1 MEIGKEYL
9 YNTDIIGK
17 TKVHSLDSNYKINIK
32 TSVTYKGKDPNEDY
46 HLFEITETDYN
57 LEMYEDPL
65 IVQITEMTNKI
76 CSIYSTLEV
85 GVNKKGE
92 IAKIYNGDM
101 IREKWQGVKEW
112 LTNAHPIEAYE
123 IIRAKEYELT
133 NEEMEIKS
141 IRYIHFLYQFF
152 YIFGKEPI
160 AEGIKSY
167 QKREDMDRFGA
178 GVVIPINISV
188 RENTNE
194 NQLSEWNV
202 DGMMIRDDKMIR
214 RLRDFAKDNYMHPD
228 YKVNGK
234 YLYDDRILLKSDFT
248 ITEQLG
254 EFFYYHC
261 YMDTQLEF

>member
-1 MEIGKEYL
+1 MEVGKEYL

-32 TSVTYKGKDPNEDY
+32 TSVTYRGKDADEDY
-46 HLFEITETDYN
+46 HIFEITENEYN

-65 IVQITEMTNKI
+65 IVQIAEMTNKV

-85 GVNKKGE
+85 GVNRKGE
-92 IAKIYNGDM
+92 IAKIYNGEM
-101 IREKWQGVKEW
+101 IRDKWKEVKDW

-152 YIFGKEPI
+152 YIFGKEPL
-160 AEGIKSY
+160 AEGSKSY

-188 RENTNE
+188 NE
-194 NQLSEWNV
+194 KLNEQQLSEWNV

-214 RLRDFAKDNYMHPD
+214 RLREFAKDNYMHPD
-228 YKVNGK
+228 YKVKGK

-261 YMDTQLEF
+261 YMDTHLEF

>member
-32 TSVTYKGKDPNEDY
+32 TSVTYKGKDPDEDF
-46 HLFEITETDYN
+46 HIFEITENEYN

-65 IVQITEMTNKI
+65 IVQIAEMTNKV

-92 IAKIYNGDM
+92 IAKIYNGEM
-101 IREKWQGVKEW
+101 IRDKWKEVKDW

-152 YIFGKEPI
+152 YIFGKEPL
-160 AEGIKSY
+160 AEGSKSY

-178 GVVIPINISV
+178 GVVIPVNISV
-188 RENTNE
+188 NE
-194 NQLSEWNV
+194 KLNEQQMSEWNV

-214 RLRDFAKDNYMHPD
+214 RLREFAKDSYMHPD
-228 YKVNGK
+228 YKVKGK

-261 YMDTQLEF
+261 YMDTHLEF

>member
-1 MEIGKEYL
+1 MEVGKEYL

-32 TSVTYKGKDPNEDY
+32 TSVTYKGKDPEEDF
-46 HLFEITETDYN
+46 HIFEITENEYN

-65 IVQITEMTNKI
+65 IVQITEMTNKV

-85 GVNKKGE
+85 GVNRKGE
-92 IAKIYNGDM
+92 IAKIYNGEM
-101 IREKWQGVKEW
+101 IRDKWKEVKDW

-152 YIFGKEPI
+152 YIFGKEPL
-160 AEGIKSY
+160 AEGSKSY

-178 GVVIPINISV
+178 GVVIPVNISV
-188 RENTNE
+188 NE
-194 NQLSEWNV
+194 KLNEQQLSEWNV

-214 RLRDFAKDNYMHPD
+214 RLREFAKDSYMHPD
-228 YKVNGK
+228 YKVKGK

-261 YMDTQLEF
+261 YMDTHLEF

>member
-1 MEIGKEYL
+1 MEVGKEYL

-32 TSVTYKGKDPNEDY
+32 TSVTYKGKDLDEDF
-46 HLFEITETDYN
+46 HIFEITETEYN

-65 IVQITEMTNKI
+65 ILQITEMTNKV

-92 IAKIYNGDM
+92 IAKIYNGEM
-101 IREKWQGVKEW
+101 IRDKWKEVKDW

-152 YIFGKEPI
+152 YIFGKEPL
-160 AEGIKSY
+160 AEGSKSY

-178 GVVIPINISV
+178 GVVIPVNISV
-188 RENTNE
+188 TEKLNE
-194 NQLSEWNV
+194 QELSEWNV

-214 RLRDFAKDNYMHPD
+214 RLREFAKDNYMHPD
-228 YKVNGK
+228 YKVKGK

-261 YMDTQLEF
+261 YMDTHLEF

>member
-1 MEIGKEYL
+1 MEVGKEYL

-32 TSVTYKGKDPNEDY
+32 TSVTYKGKDPDEDY
-46 HLFEITETDYN
+46 HIFEITENEYN

-65 IVQITEMTNKI
+65 IVQITEMTNKV

-85 GVNKKGE
+85 GVNRKGE
-92 IAKIYNGDM
+92 IAKIYNGEM
-101 IREKWQGVKEW
+101 IRDKWKEVKDW

-152 YIFGKEPI
+152 YIFGKEPL
-160 AEGIKSY
+160 AEGSKSY

-178 GVVIPINISV
+178 GVVIPVNISV
-188 RENTNE
+188 NE
-194 NQLSEWNV
+194 KLNEQQLSEWNV

-214 RLRDFAKDNYMHPD
+214 RLREFAKDSYMHPD
-228 YKVNGK
+228 YKVKGK

-261 YMDTQLEF
+261 YMDTHLEF

>member
-1 MEIGKEYL
+1 MEIGKAYL

-46 HLFEITETDYN
+46 HIFEITENEYN

-65 IVQITEMTNKI
+65 IVQIAEMTNKV

-85 GVNKKGE
+85 GVNRKGE
-92 IAKIYNGDM
+92 IAKIYNGEM
-101 IREKWQGVKEW
+101 IRDKWKEVKDW

-152 YIFGKEPI
+152 YIFGKEPL
-160 AEGIKSY
+160 AEGSKSY

-178 GVVIPINISV
+178 GVVIPVNISV
-188 RENTNE
+188 NE
-194 NQLSEWNV
+194 KLNEQQMSEWNV

-214 RLRDFAKDNYMHPD
+214 RLREFAKDSYMHPD
-228 YKVNGK
+228 YKVKGK

-248 ITEQLG
+248 ITDQLG

-261 YMDTQLEF
+261 YMDTKLEF

>member
-1 MEIGKEYL
+1 MEIGKEFH

-32 TSVTYKGKDPNEDY
+32 TTVVYKGKDPNEDY
-46 HLFEITETDYN
+46 HIFEITETEYN
-57 LEMYEDPL
+57 LEQYEDPL

-85 GVNKKGE
+85 GINKKGE
-92 IAKIYNGDM
+92 IAKIYNGDV
-101 IREKWQGVKEW
+101 IADKWKEVKEW

-133 NEEMEIKS
+133 NEEMEIRS
-141 IRYIHFLYQFF
+141 IKFIHFIYQFF

-160 AEGIKSY
+160 ANAKSY
-167 QKREDMDRFGA
+167 IKREDMDRFGA
-178 GVVIPINISV
+178 GVVIPINLSV
-188 RENTNE
+188 AREDTKDG
-194 NQLSEWNV
+194 LSLWNV
-202 DGMMIRDDKMIR
+202 QGQMIRDEKMIR
-214 RLRDFAKDNYMHPD
+214 RLREFSKDKYMHPEYD
-228 YKVNGK
+228 VKGK
-234 YLYDDRILLKSDFT
+234 YLYDDRILIKSDFT
-248 ITEQLG
+248 ITEKLG

>member
-1 MEIGKEYL
+1 MEIGKEYV
-9 YNTDIIGK
+9 YHTDIIGK

-32 TSVTYKGKDPNEDY
+32 TAVTFNGKDPDEDY
-46 HLFEITETDYN
+46 HIFEITETDYN

-76 CSIYSTLEV
+76 CSLYSTLVV
-85 GVNKKGE
+85 GVNRKGE
-92 IAKIYNGDM
+92 IAKIYNGDE
-101 IREKWQGVKEW
+101 IREKWKGVKEW

-160 AEGIKSY
+160 NEGSKSY
-167 QKREDMDRFGA
+167 QRREDMDRFGA
-178 GVVIPINISV
+178 GVVMPVNISV
-188 RENTNE
+188 SEKVIEQNF
-194 NQLSEWNV
+194 SEWNV
-202 DGMMIRDDKMIR
+202 DGQLIRDDKMIR
-214 RLRDFAKDNYMHPD
+214 RLREFAKDNYMHPE
-228 YKVNGK
+228 YKVKGK
-234 YLYDDRILLKSDFT
+234 YLYDERVLVKSDFT

-261 YMDTQLEF
+261 FMDTHLEI

>member
-1 MEIGKEYL
+1 MKIDKEYI
-9 YNTDIIGK
+9 YNTDIIGR

-32 TSVTYKGKDPNEDY
+32 TSVIYKGKDPDEEF
-46 HLFEITETDYN
+46 HIFEITEKEYH

-65 IVQITEMTNKI
+65 IVQITEMTNKV

-85 GVNKKGE
+85 GVNRKGE

-101 IREKWQGVKEW
+101 IRDKWKEVKDW

-133 NEEMEIKS
+133 NEEMEIRS

-152 YIFGKEPI
+152 YIFGKEPL
-160 AEGIKSY
+160 AEGSKSY

-178 GVVIPINISV
+178 GVVIPVNISV
-188 RENTNE
+188 NE
-194 NQLSEWNV
+194 KMNEQQISEWNV
-202 DGMMIRDDKMIR
+202 EGMMIRDDKMIR
-214 RLRDFAKDNYMHPD
+214 RLREFAKDSYMHPE
-228 YKVNGK
+228 YKVKGK

-261 YMDTQLEF
+261 YMDTHLEF

>member
-1 MEIGKEYL
+1 MEVGKEYL

-17 TKVHSLDSNYKINIK
+17 TKVHSLESNYKINIK
-32 TSVTYKGKDPNEDY
+32 TSVTYKGKDPDEDF
-46 HLFEITETDYN
+46 HIFEITETEYN

-65 IVQITEMTNKI
+65 ILQITEMTNKV

-92 IAKIYNGDM
+92 IAKIYNGEM
-101 IREKWQGVKEW
+101 IRDKWKEVKDW

-152 YIFGKEPI
+152 YIFGKEPL
-160 AEGIKSY
+160 AEGSKSY

-178 GVVIPINISV
+178 GVVIPVNISV
-188 RENTNE
+188 TEKLNE
-194 NQLSEWNV
+194 QELSEWIV

-214 RLRDFAKDNYMHPD
+214 RLREFAKDNYMHPD
-228 YKVNGK
+228 YKVKGK

-261 YMDTQLEF
+261 YMDTHLEF